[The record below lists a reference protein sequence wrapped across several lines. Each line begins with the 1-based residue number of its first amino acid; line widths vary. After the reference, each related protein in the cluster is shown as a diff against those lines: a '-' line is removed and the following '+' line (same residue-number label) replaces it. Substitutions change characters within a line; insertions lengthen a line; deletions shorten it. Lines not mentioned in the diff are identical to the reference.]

1 MIGGGS
7 SASLKD
13 QGVTLDYLSQQLL
26 GAFDRPVINKTNIT
40 GRFDIHVEFSR
51 EGTKA
56 AAIPPMQPSDGLFP
70 ASDPTVPL
78 SIFTALQE
86 ELSLRLEPA
95 KGPIEMLVVDD
106 IEKPSEN

>member
-1 MIGGGS
+1 
-7 SASLKD
+7 
-13 QGVTLDYLSQQLL
+13 
-26 GAFDRPVINKTNIT
+26 
-40 GRFDIHVEFSR
+40 
-51 EGTKA
+51 
-56 AAIPPMQPSDGLFP
+56 MQPSDGLFP

-78 SIFTALQE
+78 SIFTALHE

>member
-1 MIGGGS
+1 
-7 SASLKD
+7 
-13 QGVTLDYLSQQLL
+13 
-26 GAFDRPVINKTNIT
+26 
-40 GRFDIHVEFSR
+40 
-51 EGTKA
+51 
-56 AAIPPMQPSDGLFP
+56 MQPSDGLFP

>member
-7 SASLKD
+7 PASLKD

-56 AAIPPMQPSDGLFP
+56 AAIPPSDGLFP